1 MKIFESFED
10 FVNESYNDLNEG
22 KIVLKRQYGEKSAL
36 TTVKETKVRNSVLKA
51 VKDGKISNEEFKAI
65 VNEFS
70 ADSKK
75 WLNRNARYFSVSE
88 DGVSLSTYGQRVL
101 SHLTEEEHIDEN
113 YEVILESLKSSILS
127 DLSNMK
133 LAPRDLIKYI
143 YGYTKIQLDQITDAD
158 LLTMDPMSAYKRK
171 NTGKELVFYATRN
184 EKTNPYADSS
194 AWSDTRTIPANTLL
208 AVASGTNEFMGTA
221 WTGGRW
227 SSSAD
232 RKQTMSASKGGGIG
246 VDKSY
251 KGYGASGLYNVKR
264 IAEVADVA
272 YVLNVDALNARLS
285 STSVIAARD
294 TAKRGATA
302 MIDPKK
308 FKDENLARYRQIL
321 ADRVSSNADALDGM
335 VEKAIAKGSELIAAA
350 LKKKE
355 MNRYGEMIVGLD
367 PRGRDVKFSDVA
379 NWMKNV
385 LDDYSRYCSYVEQ
398 SKEGDGSSYYAR
410 EAKNYALNTKQRI
423 QKIDKLDIAW

>member
-1 MKIFESFED
+1 
-10 FVNESYNDLNEG
+10 V
-22 KIVLKRQYGEKSAL
+22 
-36 TTVKETKVRNSVLKA
+36 
-51 VKDGKISNEEFKAI
+51 
-65 VNEFS
+65 
-70 ADSKK
+70 
-75 WLNRNARYFSVSE
+75 
-88 DGVSLSTYGQRVL
+88 
-101 SHLTEEEHIDEN
+101 
-113 YEVILESLKSSILS
+113 
-127 DLSNMK
+127 
-133 LAPRDLIKYI
+133 
-143 YGYTKIQLDQITDAD
+143 
-158 LLTMDPMSAYKRK
+158 
-171 NTGKELVFYATRN
+171 TRN
-184 EKTNPYADSS
+184 EKTNPYADSG

-208 AVASGTNEFMGTA
+208 AVANGTNEFMGTA

-232 RKQTMSASKGGGIG
+232 RKQTMATSKGGGIG

-285 STSVIAARD
+285 STSVTAARD

-302 MIDPKK
+302 LIDPKK

-335 VEKAIAKGSELIAAA
+335 VEKAIAKGSELISAA

-398 SKEGDGSSYYAR
+398 SKESSDSGYYAR